1 MAGVDGEVIQVE
13 TPHDVAP
20 GAAPWAVDAAQYPV
34 RATVII
40 DGKARVIY
48 AAHTDLTTGSGTP
61 RQLSEGIL
69 ARAHQEQLLAT
80 GQMYDGEVLL
90 RGAHA
95 DRGNATDV
103 RGKRVLVVGIG
114 PTGAWAAV
122 AAVQQ
127 GAVRVDVASST
138 GGEKLPAPGE
148 PGATVTPGMR
158 PVEPQRRTH
167 PDDQYASI
175 ENLDRVQDAL
185 RSYDDIKVATD
196 RLVRVVPDGAGAR
209 ATFLHGHGEGG
220 EMYTVHY
227 DVLVTT
233 LGSTNTTA
241 EGRNAAGGGPTIKGV
256 LGGMRMQAQR
266 GTDAP
271 VLEDAGTGRVRVI
284 GIAAGENVNVVM
296 TKEDG
301 PQRNQEADEAK
312 ELKRR
317 RDELA
322 AKRLSADSP
331 NADVMEGVGV
341 AAHLANQ

>member
-1 MAGVDGEVIQVE
+1 
-13 TPHDVAP
+13 
-20 GAAPWAVDAAQYPV
+20 
-34 RATVII
+34 
-40 DGKARVIY
+40 
-48 AAHTDLTTGSGTP
+48 
-61 RQLSEGIL
+61 
-69 ARAHQEQLLAT
+69 
-80 GQMYDGEVLL
+80 
-90 RGAHA
+90 
-95 DRGNATDV
+95 
-103 RGKRVLVVGIG
+103 
-114 PTGAWAAV
+114 
-122 AAVQQ
+122 
-127 GAVRVDVASST
+127 
-138 GGEKLPAPGE
+138 
-148 PGATVTPGMR
+148 
-158 PVEPQRRTH
+158 
-167 PDDQYASI
+167 
-175 ENLDRVQDAL
+175 
-185 RSYDDIKVATD
+185 
-196 RLVRVVPDGAGAR
+196 
-209 ATFLHGHGEGG
+209 
-220 EMYTVHY
+220 MYTVHY

>member
-1 MAGVDGEVIQVE
+1 MYTAPKDPLIGQAVGGSYVI
-13 TPHDVAP
+13 T
-20 GAAPWAVDAAQYPV
+20 
-34 RATVII
+34 
-40 DGKARVIY
+40 
-48 AAHTDLTTGSGTP
+48 

-69 ARAHQEQLLAT
+69 ARPHQEQLLAT

-196 RLVRVVPDGAGAR
+196 RLVRVVPAGAGAR

-301 PQRNQEADEAK
+301 PERRNELEEADKLKNRRERNSAK
-312 ELKRR
+312 I
-317 RDELA
+317 
-322 AKRLSADSP
+322 SADSP
-331 NADVMEGVGV
+331 NADVMEAVGRAV
-341 AAHLANQ
+341 RQANARGEMEPTQ